1 MSAVQITLLFE
12 EYSKHPM
19 ITRLAIEIRLIDD
32 PIAAL
37 PPQHG
42 GRKRRTGQGG
52 RPGCPA
58 SLLFPVGDTD
68 RPDGGVPNRFVLAS
82 LSCP

>member
-1 MSAVQITLLFE
+1 MSAVQINLLFE

-37 PPQHG
+37 PPPAWRAQKTDG
-42 GRKRRTGQGG
+42 AGRQARLSRLPFIPRRGY
-52 RPGCPA
+52 RSA
-58 SLLFPVGDTD
+58 
-68 RPDGGVPNRFVLAS
+68 
-82 LSCP
+82 